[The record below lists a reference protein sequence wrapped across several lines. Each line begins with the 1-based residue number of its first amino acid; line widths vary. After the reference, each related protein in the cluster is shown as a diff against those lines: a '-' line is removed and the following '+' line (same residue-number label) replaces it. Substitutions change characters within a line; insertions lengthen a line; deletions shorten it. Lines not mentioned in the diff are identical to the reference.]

1 MGQEYFI
8 NSQDLEST
16 VRKLLPSQG
25 GAGAGIDLSA
35 STQIIPIIDLTP
47 TAEGSILRQDLQ
59 TSSSLTT
66 ITSFNIANA
75 NSTDLIINTGYWLV
89 QYTVII
95 VNNNVQANFFLTD
108 GVTNKDII
116 RFGGGAVLGAFPITY
131 QNSLNCFLEAGESLK
146 LNTDNDTRVMG
157 SFRQIADIE
166 GNLINP

>member
-89 QYTVII
+89 PVSYTHLR
-95 VNNNVQANFFLTD
+95 AHET
-108 GVTNKDII
+108 
-116 RFGGGAVLGAFPITY
+116 
-131 QNSLNCFLEAGESLK
+131 
-146 LNTDNDTRVMG
+146 
-157 SFRQIADIE
+157 
-166 GNLINP
+166 